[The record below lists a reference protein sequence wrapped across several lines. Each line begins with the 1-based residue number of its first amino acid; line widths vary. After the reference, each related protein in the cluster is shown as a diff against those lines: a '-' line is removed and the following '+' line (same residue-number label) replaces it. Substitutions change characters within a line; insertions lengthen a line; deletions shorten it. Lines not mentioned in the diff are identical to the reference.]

1 MKMKVVKHY
10 EYAKVDE
17 GKMLEI
23 WGKYLE
29 KAAKTPEKYP
39 TYIVGPYGYAQSGDT
54 VKGVSIME
62 IDSDEQ
68 LINYMLDLSPPLKAK
83 FTMLFDTALY
93 VPAIMERQK

>member
-1 MKMKVVKHY
+1 MKVVKHY
-10 EYAKVDE
+10 EYDKADE
-17 GKMLEI
+17 GRMLEI

-29 KAAKTPEKYP
+29 KAAKNPEKYP
-39 TYIVGPYGYAQSGDT
+39 TYIVGPYGYAQSGET

-62 IDSDEQ
+62 IDTDEQ

-93 VPAIMERQK
+93 VPAIMERQKK